1 VSRRARIALFAVA
14 AAALTACTSPEATR
28 VRAGGA
34 GADIGNHGGMVM
46 MHEGSQ
52 PYWKT
57 PRVSGITGPSLE
69 AASQADRLSRAH

>member
-1 VSRRARIALFAVA
+1 MSRRARIALVVLAGAFA
-14 AAALTACTSPEATR
+14 ACTSPEGTR
-28 VRAGGA
+28 MRAGGP

-69 AASQADRLSRAH
+69 GASQADRLSRAR